1 MRFIIDV
8 QQEKVRN
15 IRQHVCSSKR
25 RRIFNIIVA
34 RHMLPNYCDDIRLA
48 LRQEQSGRESGDA
61 AAVPIVSS
69 GDLISPLGDAN
80 KLTRQ

>member
-1 MRFIIDV
+1 
-8 QQEKVRN
+8 
-15 IRQHVCSSKR
+15 
-25 RRIFNIIVA
+25 
-34 RHMLPNYCDDIRLA
+34 MLPNYCDDIRLA